1 MSTFRRFGGA
11 MAVMVMA
18 LTLGSIRSAQA
29 QFTQVVFED
38 DFSSNTIDPA
48 KYQADAPFFEG
59 GVGDIHAEAGGGVMR
74 FVGTTSQQ
82 WWAGGTLRVV
92 PTFNATEESP
102 LTVSVDRVAEAG
114 VGTASRSAL
123 WILDETQTKYVLF
136 ADVRGEEGWRYN
148 RKIGEDGDAPTG
160 GGTIMTAF
168 DGASFDDGGLHRM
181 QMVANGKTVKLMLD
195 GIVGA
200 EVKFPFSKV
209 VIHFGSYA
217 RANNDTADT
226 TWDNLK
232 IETVPQLS
240 VVFSD
245 DFSGSTIDPAKFQPD
260 APFFEGGVGDIHAEI
275 GNGVMKFV
283 GTTSQQWW
291 SGGTLRV
298 VPTFNATEQTPVVVS
313 IDRVAEAG
321 VGTASRSA
329 LWILDETQTKYILFA
344 DVRGEEGWRYNRKIG
359 EDGDAPTGGGTI
371 ITAFDGES
379 YDDGGFHKM
388 GLIADGKT
396 VKLLLDGV
404 VGAEVKFPFSK
415 VVLHFGSYARA
426 NNDTADTTWD
436 NIKVETIVTGPPPA
450 LFEDDF
456 SSNTIDPARY
466 APDAPFFEG
475 GVGDIHAEAGNGVMR
490 FVGTTTQQ
498 WWSGGTLRIV
508 PTFAPSESETVT
520 LTIDRV
526 AEAGVGTASR
536 SALWILDETQANYV
550 LFADV
555 RGEEGWR
562 YNRKIGEDGDAPTG
576 GGTIITAFDG
586 PTFDDGGL
594 HQMRMVADGKT
605 VKLFLDGIPGPEV
618 KFPFSPVVFQ
628 FGSYARANNDTA
640 DTTWDN
646 LRIESTGSATFVSS
660 DVSVRVGT
668 VGPPITVRIPQGF
681 NSQRDITVRVVSAA
695 PSIALPDGGTGSSLA
710 LTFPAGGPN
719 TQTFRARGV
728 ALGGTQ
734 FSLEG
739 DIAGGNRL
747 NVAVISGPALLLED
761 SFAGGSLDATKWQ
774 ASTQGFEPTGTGA
787 FTVAQTGGALEISGS
802 ADGDFWPGASAKSV
816 NSFVATRDLNLVV
829 EVDRASIDLSGTA
842 GRTGVYI
849 TTADRSRYLFF
860 GHNFLENGWQ
870 VNAGDVGAGVNLAA
884 FDDLDQDVG
893 SHRMKLV
900 ANGQT
905 VEVFLDGRSGG
916 VFALEASTGLHV
928 ELGVYA
934 RAAGDTVVGR
944 FDNVRVENLLPCVTI
959 SPSAVSMTVR
969 DSGRQATVTIPQLL
983 NDTVPVTVTV
993 TSRTPGVAIPAGAV
1007 NGVLT
1012 LNFAAGAPN
1021 SQTFNITPVGKG
1033 SAVFEVASTPT
1044 ACVGGTL
1051 VVDVVA
1057 VPQVLL
1063 TDDFSGTSV
1072 DANKWVLDETPF
1084 DTGLPTAESAVT
1096 VAGGVAEFNVTAEL
1110 SLWAGY
1116 ALLSK
1121 DTYSAAATTPTTF
1134 EIDRVS
1140 IGFVLTTGTGA
1151 EQRTGIWVKEPSG
1164 NFVFFSE
1171 YLAHDGRNYGWR
1183 YNKVTGAPDDDAV
1196 GVGVNI
1202 GAFDPAAF
1210 NDRGKHRM
1218 KVVANGA
1225 TLKLYLDDIFGAE
1238 VPFPYST
1245 GLTFGFASYV
1255 DETGNVVI
1263 GKFDNARILGGE
1275 DLSVP
1280 DELTARAQGGN
1291 VVVTWVGT
1299 GRLQQSSA
1307 LGAGAAWAD
1316 VTPAPTGNTYT
1327 TPANASP
1334 KFYRTVK

>member
-1 MSTFRRFGGA
+1 
-11 MAVMVMA
+11 MA
-18 LTLGSIRSAQA
+18 LMVVALSLGWVRPAHAQL
-29 QFTQVVFED
+29 TQVVFED

-59 GVGDIHAEAGGGVMR
+59 GIGDIHAEAGDGVMR
-74 FVGTTSQQ
+74 FVGTTTQQ

-92 PTFNATEESP
+92 PTFNATEDSP

-168 DGASFDDGGLHRM
+168 DGETFDDGGLHRM
-181 QMVANGKTVKLMLD
+181 QLVANGKTVKLILD
-195 GIVGA
+195 GIQGA
-200 EVKFPFSKV
+200 EVKFPFNKV

-217 RANNDTADT
+217 RADNDTADT

-245 DFSGSTIDPAKFQPD
+245 DFSGNTIDPAKFQPD
-260 APFFEGGVGDIHAEI
+260 APFFEGGVGDIHAEA
-275 GNGVMKFV
+275 GDGVIRFV
-283 GTTSQQWW
+283 GTTTQQWW

-329 LWILDETQTKYILFA
+329 LWILDETQTKYVLFA

-371 ITAFDGES
+371 ITAFDGETF
-379 YDDGGFHKM
+379 DDGGLHKM
-388 GLIADGKT
+388 SLVADGKT
-396 VKLLLDGV
+396 VKLSLDGI

-415 VVLHFGSYARA
+415 VVIHFGSYARA
-426 NNDTADTTWD
+426 DNDTADTTWD
-436 NIKVETIVTGPPPA
+436 NIKVETIQTGPPPA

-456 SSNTIDPARY
+456 SSNTIDPAKY
-466 APDAPFFEG
+466 AADAPFFEG
-475 GVGDIHAEAGNGVMR
+475 GVGDIHAEAGDGVMR

-536 SALWILDETQANYV
+536 SALWILDETKTRYV

-555 RGEEGWR
+555 RAESGWR
-562 YNRKIGEDGDAPTG
+562 YNRKIGEDGDVPTG
-576 GGTIITAFDG
+576 GGTDIAAYDG
-586 PTFDDGGL
+586 EAFDDGGL
-594 HQMRMVADGKT
+594 HTMSMVADGKT
-605 VKLFLDGIPGPEV
+605 VKLFLDGIPGPVV
-618 KFPFSPVVFQ
+618 KFPFSPVIFE
-628 FGSYARANNDTA
+628 FGAYARADNDTA

-646 LRIESTGSATFVSS
+646 LRIDSTGSASFVPT
-660 DVSVRVGT
+660 DMSVRVGT
-668 VGPPITVRIPQGF
+668 VSPPITVRIPQGF
-681 NSQRDITVRVVSAA
+681 NSQRDVTVRVVSAT
-695 PSIALPDGGTGSSLA
+695 PSIAVPDGGTGSSLT

-728 ALGGTQ
+728 ALGGAL
-734 FSLEG
+734 FSVEG

-761 SFAGGSLDATKWQ
+761 NFAGASLDATKWQ
-774 ASTQGFEPTGTGA
+774 ESMQGFEATGIGIYL
-787 FTVAQTGGALEISGS
+787 VSQTGGALTIEGFT
-802 ADGDFWPGASAKSV
+802 DVDFWPGASVKSV
-816 NSFVATRDLNLVV
+816 QSFVATRDLNLVV
-829 EVDRASIDLSGTA
+829 EVDRVVIEPGGSAA
-842 GRTGVYI
+842 RTGVFI

-860 GHNFLENGWQ
+860 GQDFGENGWQ
-870 VNAGDVGAGVNLAA
+870 VNAGVTGTGDNVAA
-884 FDDLDQDVG
+884 FDDLDQDTG

-916 VFALEASTGLHV
+916 LYPLEASTGLHV
-928 ELGVYA
+928 ELGAYA
-934 RAAGDTVVGR
+934 RAVNDTVRGT
-944 FDNVRVENLLPCVTI
+944 FDNLRVENLLPCVTV
-959 SPSAVSMTVR
+959 SPSAVVMTAR
-969 DSGRQATVTIPQLL
+969 DSGQRATVTIPQLL
-983 NDTVPVTVTV
+983 NDSAPVTVTV
-993 TSRTPGVAIPAGAV
+993 TSRAPGVAIPAGAV

-1021 SQTFNITPVGKG
+1021 TQTFDITPVGKG
-1033 SAVFEVASTPT
+1033 SAVFELSSTP
-1044 ACVGGTL
+1044 ASCVGAPL
-1051 VVDVVA
+1051 VAEVVA

-1063 TDDFSGTSV
+1063 TDDFPGTAV
-1072 DANKWVLDETPF
+1072 DADKWVLDVTPF
-1084 DTGLPTAESAVT
+1084 DTGTPTAESAVT
-1096 VAGGVAEFNVTAEL
+1096 VAGGVAQIDVNAEL
-1110 SLWAGY
+1110 PLWAGL

-1121 DTYSAAATTPTTF
+1121 STYSAAASTPTTF

-1140 IGFVLTTGTGA
+1140 VGFVLTTGTGA
-1151 EQRTGIWVKEPSG
+1151 EQRTGIWIKDPAG
-1164 NFVFFSE
+1164 NFIFFSE

-1183 YNKVTGAPDDDAV
+1183 YNKATGAADDDLV

-1202 GAFDPAAF
+1202 GAFDAAAF

-1218 KVVANGA
+1218 KLVANGA
-1225 TLKLYLDDIFGAE
+1225 TVKLYLDDILGAE
-1238 VPFPYST
+1238 VPFPFAS
-1245 GLTFGFASYV
+1245 GLTFGFGAYV
-1255 DETGNVVI
+1255 DEAGNVVT

-1275 DLSVP
+1275 DVSVP
-1280 DELTARAQGGN
+1280 DELTALLQGGN

-1316 VTPAPTGNTYT
+1316 VTPPPTGNTYT